1 MCFRKWGSL
10 VGDCFCEGQIDKL
23 VKKRKFGGNLFLRE
37 QEVICRKTDSFGQN
51 YIISSFLHTKTFW
64 INFKVSISSHQ
75 FPFSTAPI

>member
-37 QEVICRKTDSFGQN
+37 QEVVI
-51 YIISSFLHTKTFW
+51 
-64 INFKVSISSHQ
+64 
-75 FPFSTAPI
+75 